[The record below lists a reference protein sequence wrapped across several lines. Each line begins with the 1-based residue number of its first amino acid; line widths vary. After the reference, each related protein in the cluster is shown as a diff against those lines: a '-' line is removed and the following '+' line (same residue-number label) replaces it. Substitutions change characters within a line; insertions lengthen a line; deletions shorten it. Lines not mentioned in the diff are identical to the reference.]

1 MILITGSSGFIG
13 TNLVKY
19 FISKKI
25 NFHAVDKRKN
35 IYLKFRNF
43 TKLDLS
49 NKKKII
55 KLFNKV
61 KPKIVIHLAA
71 ISGVNMCNKN
81 NNLAYKDNVEATF
94 NLLMASKKLKPGAG
108 PGDLSKPQ
116 L

>member
-43 TKLDLS
+43 TKKNPKRISLYPIIS
-49 NKKKII
+49 FNKII
-55 KLFNKV
+55 GIKGRNFSIKKSVVKEHKLITTFLILT
-61 KPKIVIHLAA
+61 KIMRILDD
-71 ISGVNMCNKN
+71 I
-81 NNLAYKDNVEATF
+81 D
-94 NLLMASKKLKPGAG
+94 
-108 PGDLSKPQ
+108 
-116 L
+116 